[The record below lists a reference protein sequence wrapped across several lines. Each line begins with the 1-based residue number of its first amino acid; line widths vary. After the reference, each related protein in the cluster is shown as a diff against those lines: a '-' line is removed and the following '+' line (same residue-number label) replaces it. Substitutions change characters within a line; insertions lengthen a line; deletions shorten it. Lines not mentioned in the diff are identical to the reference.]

1 LPIVLPKVC
10 LKAINFELR
19 KSLCLQQFV
28 QAIESLLTQ
37 YGPFHLLG
45 PQTKLNFTTPVGKP
59 ETIGAD
65 RLGLVAAAVDLY
77 PNQHSLVICLG
88 TCITYNFVNN
98 RGQFLG
104 GSISPGMQMRF
115 KSMNDLTALLPL
127 IEPAPSFGLVGYDT
141 KSNLLSGVVLGMSA
155 EINGIIDA
163 YEAKYSNFNALLTG
177 GDLSYFV
184 PHLKRRIFA
193 DPNLIYKGLYA
204 ISEKAAYTPNMN
216 GAFGQSINFSNPASY
231 GGIYMTTFDIG
242 LNLSNNTL
250 KRTTPAGKEKSTYLI
265 PNYIV
270 VGVPLSKAKKI
281 GFAFGLR
288 PLTQINYSVD
298 DFLYDPKIGDSI
310 YTNYKGEGGINQVF
324 LGVGKSWK
332 YLSIG
337 MNTGYNLGRK
347 KINVV
352 KAILFNSDST
362 YFFQSL
368 SSTNTS
374 FGGVFLNLGVQ
385 GEFPLSS
392 STNSVTKDKTEYALS
407 YGGTYNLD
415 QRLSGKQDV
424 LRSNGTFTDAQEIAI
439 DTALFQKNI
448 RGKVE
453 LPSSFTAGI
462 ALHKK
467 ITTVRGNYDQ
477 WVVGVE
483 LNQSNWKDGYKFYGV
498 RDQVRNATM
507 LRAGAQLC
515 PNPYAYESYWSTV
528 TYRFGLFSGNDY
540 INVNNNG
547 LKVIGLTM
555 GLGLPV
561 RKYRSYDYQF
571 TLLNLALQMGRRG
584 ESASNFRENFV
595 QFTVG
600 YSLSDVWF
608 NKRKYD

>member
-1 LPIVLPKVC
+1 MRLAKKILRLTPFIGLFCFIAP
-10 LKAINFELR
+10 LKAQINSPFSRFGVGNEVYN
-19 KSLCLQQFV
+19 SQNAAN
-28 QAIESLLTQ
+28 QAMGGLT
-37 YGPFHLLG
+37 
-45 PQTKLNFTTPVGKP
+45 
-59 ETIGAD
+59 
-65 RLGLVAAAVDLY
+65 
-77 PNQHSLVICLG
+77 
-88 TCITYNFVNN
+88 
-98 RGQFLG
+98 
-104 GSISPGMQMRF
+104 
-115 KSMNDLTALLPL
+115 
-127 IEPAPSFGLVGYDT
+127 
-141 KSNLLSGVVLGMSA
+141 
-155 EINGIIDA
+155 
-163 YEAKYSNFNALLTG
+163 
-177 GDLSYFV
+177 
-184 PHLKRRIFA
+184 
-193 DPNLIYKGLYA
+193 
-204 ISEKAAYTPNMN
+204 AAYTPNMN
-216 GAFGQSINFSNPASY
+216 GSFGQSINFNNPATY

-242 LNLSNNTL
+242 LTLTNNVL
-250 KRTTPAGKEKSTYLI
+250 KRTTPVGKEKSNYLI

-298 DFLYDPKIGDSI
+298 DFQYDSKIGDSI

-347 KINVV
+347 KIDVV
-352 KAILFNSDST
+352 KAILYNSDST
-362 YFFQSL
+362 FFYQSL
-368 SSTNTS
+368 SSSNTS
-374 FGGVFLNLGVQ
+374 FGGAFLNLGVQ

-392 STNSVTKDKTEYALS
+392 STNSVTKDKTEYTLS

-424 LRSNGTFTDAQEIAI
+424 LRSNGTFTAAQEIAV

-453 LPSSFTAGI
+453 LPSNITAGI

-467 ITTVRGNYDQ
+467 ITTVRGSFDQ
-477 WVVGVE
+477 WVIGVE
-483 LNQSNWKDGYKFYGV
+483 LNQSNWKDGYRFYGV
-498 RDQVRNATM
+498 TDQVRNATM
-507 LRAGAQLC
+507 FRAGAQLC
-515 PNPYAYESYWSTV
+515 PNPFAFENYWSTV

-555 GLGLPV
+555 GLGLPI

-595 QFTVG
+595 QLTVG